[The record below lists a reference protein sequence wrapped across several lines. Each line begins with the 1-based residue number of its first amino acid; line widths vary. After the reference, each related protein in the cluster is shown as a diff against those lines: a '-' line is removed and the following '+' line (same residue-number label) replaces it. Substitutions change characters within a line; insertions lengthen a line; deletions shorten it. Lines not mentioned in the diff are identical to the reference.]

1 MALPDEQIIKNTEGG
16 IPDPTAKPFITYP
29 SKFSPAPLDI
39 GTSGADGGQ
48 SSILNTALFLTNPI
62 QKNSRLNSGSFVTY
76 NPNDIDLSGRYD
88 RWILGADNE
97 DLSGKLQSGWDQ
109 AANGLLKGLGIAGT
123 TFLQGTAG
131 LVYGLGAAVG
141 QGELNKF
148 YNNDF
153 SNFMAD
159 LNKSM
164 ETALPNYYTAVERNA
179 NWYSPDN
186 WFTANFFW
194 DKIIKNLGF
203 SVGALGSGAAVAG
216 ALSKVPTLFG
226 LSKAGMIGKVSA
238 ALEEGLAG
246 VPQIERAAKA
256 QSIIMENAKL
266 INTINKL
273 STVERGVVAG
283 LSAATEGGI
292 EALQGLNDYRDK
304 LIDQYRKTFGT
315 DPVGEDLNAINEK
328 AEDLGNARF
337 GLNMLL
343 LTGTNYIQIPRILG
357 GSYSAGRNNLVNA
370 VRNNFEKGMLESA
383 LPTKG
388 FPKLLYK
395 AKNVAGL
402 FISPTEGFEEGAQY
416 AIEKGVESY
425 YNKKDYSKDQSLNQ
439 FISSLSDA
447 AGEGIRSV
455 ADKEG
460 MESVLIGALSGGIQ
474 QAGFVGRYTTPE
486 GKTSFGFGKSGE
498 LAERG
503 WTGYG
508 GALAK
513 NTAELAKAAPFT
525 LKGDNWLKD
534 NIDATKRAV
543 VLQEEF
549 DKQVRQGDFLE
560 AKDNQFDY
568 QHNYLTPRIKY
579 GRFDLVMDDISF
591 YRSTGATQEGLDQL
605 KQKGIAS
612 ELDTIESFG
621 QRLNNF
627 KNHAT
632 LVKTLQET
640 YKLSYGSLV
649 DKTTNKPLYSDEAID
664 KMVYAAAK
672 IADYDRRIPEISAK
686 LVDAGINV
694 TEIVE
699 SVLTGKPEAKQL
711 IEDAFSK
718 IDKIETPGLAD
729 ELKVSLEDV
738 NELSLRRKQFL
749 SDYNDI
755 KANPLKYTTKT
766 ATPAD
771 PTVTGETITIK
782 TVDGE
787 KQVAV
792 GERYVGGSKEIQT
805 KEGVTINKFT
815 EFDVVGTNDKGDIVI
830 KTLDGKIHNVTPK
843 AFEEYGL
850 AKSSELGRTGRFYI
864 DNSDKIFNFRK
875 KGGKEIPGYVV
886 YDKKTKTLFF
896 ESIEKKPNGNPVSR
910 IPVKLEQFQ
919 VQEGYSRPQ
928 IWSNQRFSPETE
940 ALLQE
945 APTQEEKDAEANL
958 EQKLNSRRAIIKEI
972 HDDAK
977 ERIESID
984 KQITSKKEELAK
996 INEDLKELGEVKVA
1010 EAKTKREKALE
1021 AKYPELSRQ
1030 KIRFSKVFSKTS
1042 RALLKLA
1049 RLKETLQ
1056 DEIAQL
1062 EGEKDNL
1069 EANVT
1074 YFEDFLQNMRELPEN
1089 VFDLVQE
1096 LKDQVEGL
1104 KDLTKSTGK
1113 QIVQLNEMSDDI
1125 DETLRDLTKW
1135 LKDALQKFDSEY
1147 PADIRDR
1154 AQKIIESKTISFLE
1168 VSALKDAISDYALI
1182 QDLTK
1187 EISTNQGIL
1196 DEVTASLEKLTE
1208 KLDEVGKEQRAKEI
1222 ILKKFE
1228 DIVSREVKR
1237 IKEERAVS
1245 RDEAVI
1251 NQILGTM
1258 NQGVQNREYQRGY
1271 EPDSKMS
1278 AVAAATSTSAPS
1290 EKSFATTKED
1300 VAEHHARA
1308 NRFGARMPNLPNAGE
1323 IKGVIVTSATEGDI
1337 IPGLTNH
1344 LKQGKEEIKA
1354 ETTIA
1359 LVMAIPNKDGKG
1371 YTLIDENGVPIA
1383 ERAADESNEDY
1394 QNRIL
1399 NSAIYQTFPINIESR
1414 FRESVPQEVRMKLV
1428 NSYDEWRNEK
1438 LAETTLKNYD
1448 VRPSFGFT
1456 EKVQQPTK
1464 DGLGFETDYNARVAL
1479 QDSGLIT
1486 EDDLGSRQLVYV
1498 PTTEETIALGSTSFT
1513 NALGRT
1519 FLITKNGYVP
1529 LNNRQ
1534 HTAQEAETIHQ
1545 VMVRLAE
1552 IIAEENTK
1560 GKFVYDQSL
1569 EAQRLVNWLRSVT
1582 YWGTPKAAA
1591 GYNSVWFQKTDNG
1604 LKLFMSGKT
1613 NEKGENIP
1621 ICDFG
1626 AIALNENKGIITG
1639 ALQKMYLNTN
1649 AKATSADYYNERY
1662 EQITGVNEDGS
1673 VSFVM
1678 WPNYQTYLLSKKNAD
1693 GSARNGEEIPL
1704 TTNIRPLKNSEDVNK
1719 YGIYFTIDEK
1729 NIDKRFTDISPEG
1742 KTVTIQP
1749 EGKTAPKGKFVLDGK
1764 TENSAP
1770 IRSGE
1775 VELGNVRFTADESDL
1790 DGSVKILASTDE
1802 SLINAVGQKLRD
1814 AGEVDDPEVVFNTL
1828 AKVALKK
1835 IREDLAAVT
1844 EQQAP
1849 APTVTPTTVEEAP
1862 APTAPTAA
1870 PVSSVDV
1877 TQQKTLFRAFEKAF
1891 YEGNDKRYE
1900 NISDETLAKL
1910 SSATRQYLLNLY
1922 EALKP
1927 YNSTFQ
1933 RLGKILD
1940 TQTSKE
1946 LTTDDEKI
1954 KYVTSS
1960 YFGGLGRGSS
1970 EMGSSTNPKH
1980 KDLVMPVPSADVLGN
1995 INEVFGAKLTDA
2007 ELAALE
2013 GAKPAEEKPN
2023 VADPGPAPT
2032 TEPKNF
2038 KGRKRADDPRYRRA
2052 GSLAVERMTEAE
2064 LQEFK
2069 EWAAK
2074 NLPQIPYEVLEHMV
2088 NTHDNKKAW
2097 GVFEDG
2103 VAKFYKS
2110 AEKGTAYHELF
2121 EGVWKGL
2128 LSENMQQDLIDEFR
2142 ERKGSF
2148 IDRASGRRIDFN
2160 EATNEEAR
2168 EYIADE
2174 FAAFRAG
2181 KATARTLS
2189 QKLVDFFRSIINFFK
2204 SFVNK
2209 PTLKD
2214 ELFKAIEKG
2223 EFKQKAYKDTN
2234 PSQMA
2239 AYRRVTGLNEQQT
2252 NEFVQDMTARL
2263 FQYVFNT
2270 NTSLFSPARITAGEI
2285 FGNIKEQ
2292 FKNEGVFDYITDDT
2306 YNQLIDR
2313 TKEYLKYYRIEFD
2326 EDSRI
2331 GVNDEGA
2338 TNRNYAAE
2346 TFSVDFKK
2354 ASPYAVKLL
2363 IGTLIKTK
2371 TTNQE
2376 NSLSV
2381 TLPLYDEDASS
2392 TGGYTLVPFGKAFTT
2407 LMNTL
2412 SNTLDINQFVDKLYK
2427 LALQDGDYVRL
2438 FTRLGGDLST
2448 GKIDFQGYKEP
2459 HDWRLF
2465 INFYQVFTKQNPNA
2479 VAQFV
2484 DEEKVYLASAN
2495 QASTAKQFEKEWLNN
2510 MLLMADEPGTFIQLD
2525 RPTKTYKITNT
2536 DFKIGTPEEKIAFL
2550 NNIGI
2555 NFTMDAFNKL
2565 KGRNIEKFGEAV
2577 SGILTSLKKKPA
2589 LLSLRGK
2596 ALDISGNLT
2605 TIASLY
2611 TKATNPI
2618 QDSTFFNMEN
2628 KRQQSFTDSN
2638 TTSVLESIF
2647 NSVSTREEL
2656 FEKLPRLRD
2665 VFSTNSQVLKLGGLF
2680 FDEEGNRTS
2689 RDLKVG
2695 YAAGVKDIANNTG
2708 KSTASLPLGARFTLE
2723 INQNLD
2729 GNYYVLIPA
2738 DSSTEWMMQLGNV
2751 VSYADV
2757 ASNAATEQI
2766 NNIFRGY
2773 LKDEILLAA
2782 SDKNRAKLKN
2792 VAGRGKQLR
2801 FFNDILPDSFKEK
2814 ITSQLI
2820 DKNADDVAIDAFLAQ
2835 DANVE
2840 AFEKA
2845 IADLIKTSVSQ
2856 TKTRLIKSKELVVN
2870 KKGEYKYAKIDSD
2883 FVKDKGIN
2891 KNNITEDQLT
2901 SLLAFTN
2908 VNYMINN
2915 IELHKILLGDP
2926 YQFATKSGKL
2936 EETKRVK
2943 SYLSPRRITFNI
2955 PEFNNFLND
2964 YYNKAGDLQLTDDDY
2979 GYHEHKDFARTA
2991 TISELFV
2998 AGSAGSVF
3006 PAYLK
3011 TKEADAASWMKDT
3024 LYREVKLKNGQWS
3037 DEAEAWHQWQ
3047 MAFTRQNIPGY
3058 KYINEKLRKQDEALV
3073 KKPAPTHFIDVL
3085 KPIVTGSKFGRPYT
3099 DNVLDKFAQIP
3110 LYYSAVKGTSLEKLY
3125 IKMFNE
3131 GYDYVIMESGRK
3143 EGTEEAQPFY
3153 QPNGLFNDDAFNN
3166 MIDVPWSAYG
3176 LQVENSYDK
3185 DRGQTRG
3192 SQGVKISSMDLF
3204 ENGQPISEEAR
3215 KAMDRYNAVLNEM
3228 TENAYQEI
3236 LTRLAIKDLGTS
3248 FEVEDKSQ
3256 VAETLRQQMLKLQL
3270 SENAVDSISINPET
3284 GEFDIPFEASTNYTQ
3299 IKQILYAIV
3308 NKSIT
3313 SPKMSGMS
3321 AVQIPVT
3328 GWENAEEGR
3337 SLAIKRDG
3345 KYEKISR
3352 EAFEKLSNDD
3362 KKDVVLTDDTLK
3374 FYEDKEGKR
3383 YCEVMLPNWFK
3394 KKLGRDMTDEE
3405 FNKFA
3410 KTDEGREI
3418 LTGIGFRIPTQG
3430 LNSMDVFVVKGFLP
3444 SYMGK
3449 TVVVP
3454 SEITTKAGSDFDID
3468 KLNTYLKNVYVTGDG
3483 KVKLVPYFGLGEEAK
3498 KKMGKWLI
3506 ENDLTTILT
3515 DTDYAEYG
3523 DREDDYGAIADKLY
3537 KQSLENEYYSA
3548 LQELLTI
3555 PQNFKR
3561 LMTPN
3566 NSKPL
3571 EKIATKLDT
3580 LRGFNEGNVKNQLIN
3595 RVFLTGLRH
3604 SFVTAKAWVGI
3615 AATNITGHSLFQ
3627 KEKMY
3632 VIDPSM
3638 TMVLPHNKV
3647 DVDGASH
3654 ISLSGRLD
3662 QDGEFISDK
3671 LSMYANSFVDVANDP
3686 YIFKIIY
3693 SDRLVSTFLF
3703 LERAGVSME
3712 NVAMFMNQPIIR
3724 EYMNYLDSINASRSG
3739 IYKNNNIS
3747 YVKKMF
3753 PASVDLIKNV
3763 AININNFEGN
3773 ISTYASKGSLT
3784 EIENAEQQAILA
3796 EFLKYA
3802 KLSDALFNITQ
3813 ATNYDTSS
3821 FKNADDLH
3829 RKQLRTDIEEALS
3842 MISSPKKILDISFLR
3857 GIERALDRATDALG
3871 AILKFN
3877 QFEFRGVIEDAINVY
3892 AANQYLGAEKFTKI
3906 AEKLSA
3912 SFLDYIIQTKIANKL
3927 DVNELTASVES
3938 VANRIR
3944 KAKGQHPEVK
3954 MLQLF
3959 ITEAPDRP
3967 GAPKTI
3973 ALRSNPKE
3981 AFDENLHIGYMREM
3995 RDNPATADLYKD
4007 VVKVAI
4013 LQGTYQ
4019 SAVSIKNIVPLED
4032 YAKVVSPIISPL
4044 QVDEDIRN
4052 FARGRKFERSNW
4064 KDENIVPRVTPTI
4077 DDENENELGEDIYGN
4092 VINQYFYKNFSGIAS
4107 LGINEADRS
4116 ILLVSISSKGS
4127 NNDVLVIPG
4136 IFKMKDEMIDF
4147 MRGETITPGDIASRR
4162 AQGDRSM
4169 DLVHGYMKVRDAFGK
4184 PILNPDNKFVYK
4196 RINLLGDGQYLTEH
4210 YVDNRPSAVDN
4221 GTYKVEA
4228 EIPDYAIVEAMAE
4241 LQKTAAP
4248 RGFSAAKAP
4257 SAVQVKPAVV
4267 KEAISKED
4275 LKTFVQEFLF
4285 KDVSDSIPSIDYA
4298 TSIGLINDEESLRS
4312 VFQEFKNHYATILE
4326 AERALAEGDYKKA
4339 FDLSNKVPRPE
4350 TYDDEGNIIDE
4361 DANIES
4367 LLANVIFNNH
4377 ENLAARSPSQA
4388 LKAAIGDIINDL
4400 STAID
4405 QVEDYKKEQKIAPEG
4420 LPAIDNNNQNNCG

>member
-1 MALPDEQIIKNTEGG
+1 MPERDKIVNLGGTIKGFPELPDLGNITNNVPKEVSMDDLYLNGAKSIQSKG
-16 IPDPTAKPFITYP
+16 IADI
-29 SKFSPAPLDI
+29 PL
-39 GTSGADGGQ
+39 
-48 SSILNTALFLTNPI
+48 SSIYTGDRYPETRPGTDYEEMAAQQQSTWNKWGNALAKTA
-62 QKNSRLNSGSFVTY
+62 
-76 NPNDIDLSGRYD
+76 
-88 RWILGADNE
+88 
-97 DLSGKLQSGWDQ
+97 
-109 AANGLLKGLGIAGT
+109 GIAT
-123 TFLQGTAG
+123 TSFISGTAG
-131 LVYGLGAAVG
+131 L
-141 QGELNKF
+141 LNGIGSSIANWNFSKLF
-148 YNNDF
+148 DNDTTRLM
-153 SNFMAD
+153 NR
-159 LNKSM
+159 SM
-164 ETALPNYYTAVERNA
+164 EGMEDIFPNYYSKNEQDADWWT
-179 NWYSPDN
+179 SDN
-186 WFTANFFW
+186 LLTANFW
-194 DKIIKNLGF
+194 GDKVMKNIGY
-203 SVGALGSGAAVAG
+203 SLGSIAGGAVWSKAFKLIGATNTMVKAG
-216 ALSKVPTLFG
+216 AGMEAATAAEAAMTNVPKLQKF
-226 LSKAGMIGKVSA
+226 A
-238 ALEEGLAG
+238 ALESALNTVSQTYIKSPAAAILKDSDRILTSVMGTFGEASLESLQNANAFRKQAIEDYRNTYGVDPTGADLENINSYANRVGNYTWGL
-246 VPQIERAAKA
+246 
-256 QSIIMENAKL
+256 
-266 INTINKL
+266 NTL
-273 STVERGVVAG
+273 L
-283 LSAATEGGI
+283 LSA
-292 EALQGLNDYRDK
+292 
-304 LIDQYRKTFGT
+304 
-315 DPVGEDLNAINEK
+315 
-328 AEDLGNARF
+328 
-337 GLNMLL
+337 
-343 LTGTNYIQIPRILG
+343 TNYIQLPKILG
-357 GSYSAGRNNLVNA
+357 SSRRA
-370 VRNNFEKGMLESA
+370 EKALINEIEQKQLGGAWAQA
-383 LPTKG
+383 LPGTRLGKITDKISG
-388 FPKLLYK
+388 VGKY
-395 AKNVAGL
+395 L
-402 FISPTEGFEEGAQY
+402 FSPTEAFEEGAQF
-416 AIEKGVESY
+416 AIQVGANDFFDRAYKNKNELNSFLSAVSDVMGNVLGKGVDET
-425 YNKKDYSKDQSLNQ
+425 
-439 FISSLSDA
+439 LST
-447 AGEGIRSV
+447 
-455 ADKEG
+455 KEG
-460 MESVLIGALSGGIQ
+460 LENILIGGISGGIQ
-474 QAGFVGRYTTPE
+474 QIR
-486 GKTSFGFGKSGE
+486 GE
-498 LAERG
+498 IKDRR
-503 WTGYG
+503 
-508 GALAK
+508 LAK
-513 NTAELAKAAPFT
+513 NNTGIALGALNKT
-525 LKGDNWLKD
+525 
-534 NIDATKRAV
+534 NIDAQLKDQAKFLSIGIGSQKLRQQAIKNNDVLSEKDYEKDFVLSYVMPRAKYGKSESIF
-543 VLQEEF
+543 QELGYYKSQAMTEVGF
-549 DKQVRQGDFLE
+549 NELSTNGIAAPNETREQFIQRINNLE
-560 AKDNQFDY
+560 A
-568 QHNYLTPRIKY
+568 LTKTVDGFYDAINNKY
-579 GRFDLVMDDISF
+579 SG
-591 YRSTGATQEGLDQL
+591 
-605 KQKGIAS
+605 
-612 ELDTIESFG
+612 
-621 QRLNNF
+621 
-627 KNHAT
+627 
-632 LVKTLQET
+632 
-640 YKLSYGSLV
+640 LV
-649 DKTTNKPLYSDEAID
+649 DANGKRVYSSDVID

-672 IADYDRRIPEISAK
+672 INDYDLRIPTLTLSLANAGVNTAEI
-686 LVDAGINV
+686 
-694 TEIVE
+694 
-699 SVLTGKPEAKQL
+699 
-711 IEDAFSK
+711 
-718 IDKIETPGLAD
+718 LAD
-729 ELKVSLEDV
+729 ILETGTPNKQATLGTLESINKMDTTSDVKDDLKRDLSDV
-738 NELSLRRKQFL
+738 IELSLRRKQFIDEYDAIKKAPQLYELGMEFDFSREEEPIVVEQFGVPEGKKRKKVFEKEVEFGKEYSLKDPIRREENQIQL
-749 SDYNDI
+749 SPTLTVIGRNLGGEYEVRLPNGTETFLSPEQFRAYELADSPMESAKLQELMDKSIDTVLNKKKYADIAKPTENKLQYVNSLNNKGLMDDIEKEFKRRSEEFVKQQAKDREKRAKLSKYAEQIRKTQQAIMALSGDAPTGEDKKDRSSIWEDARKMFKRLFTSTTTGSREWSKQGLAAHIIRYNEFINNVKNFKNRDALKVILVTPKFAESLGLQGLAEMSFEAGGLNVKDI
-755 KANPLKYTTKT
+755 NDPLTGFVGAVFIEVDKNNKKYFVDKNGERIAEVGPN
-766 ATPAD
+766 ATPALNRIVFSTM
-771 PTVTGETITIK
+771 PSVNLYWSKGQPK
-782 TVDGE
+782 FRDGE
-787 KQVAV
+787 EKEATAQAAAWQKMREQLFTTAPTQIYDFGVSKGAPVMNKENPETNFV
-792 GERYVGGSKEIQT
+792 GEVIVPANKIATEQVVVVSTKGSIAHEDGNNYAFPVGRPVIKYGDVLTYLNNRTFT
-805 KEGVTINKFT
+805 KNEAQAIFQILKNLSDVANDEADQGATLT
-815 EFDVVGTNDKGDIVI
+815 FDPRKVAFIRDIMYWNDKGDPTNNKIY
-830 KTLDGKIHNVTPK
+830 LDPDTQ
-843 AFEEYGL
+843 
-850 AKSSELGRTGRFYI
+850 ELVLGM
-864 DNSDKIFNFRK
+864 DVE
-875 KGGKEIPGYVV
+875 GKEIRYPFANIGNFENQIVTQLQGMFNSV
-886 YDKKTKTLFF
+886 NNKTLNRGMGESFTEFF
-896 ESIEKKPNGNPVSR
+896 LDKEGKLAERTWKNYQDYLLSSKLPDGSPRSIKDVPLFTNISKPTNEVPYAFDRKYAYLKMELDAPAQPIVKEQVEGEGVKIGNYELNNGKVNDYNVPNMGA
-910 IPVKLEQFQ
+910 IQFTATIDDKGEIS
-919 VQEGYSRPQ
+919 VTTV
-928 IWSNQRFSPETE
+928 ISPTTE
-940 ALLQE
+940 ATYQ
-945 APTQEEKDAEANL
+945 AISQNKDLMAAVKKNL
-958 EQKLNSRRAIIKEI
+958 VDIGAFVEGK
-972 HDDAK
+972 DDL
-977 ERIESID
+977 D
-984 KQITSKKEELAK
+984 Y
-996 INEDLKELGEVKVA
+996 VA
-1010 EAKTKREKALE
+1010 EAA
-1021 AKYPELSRQ
+1021 
-1030 KIRFSKVFSKTS
+1030 
-1042 RALLKLA
+1042 
-1049 RLKETLQ
+1049 
-1056 DEIAQL
+1056 
-1062 EGEKDNL
+1062 
-1069 EANVT
+1069 
-1074 YFEDFLQNMRELPEN
+1074 
-1089 VFDLVQE
+1089 
-1096 LKDQVEGL
+1096 
-1104 KDLTKSTGK
+1104 
-1113 QIVQLNEMSDDI
+1113 
-1125 DETLRDLTKW
+1125 
-1135 LKDALQKFDSEY
+1135 
-1147 PADIRDR
+1147 
-1154 AQKIIESKTISFLE
+1154 
-1168 VSALKDAISDYALI
+1168 
-1182 QDLTK
+1182 
-1187 EISTNQGIL
+1187 
-1196 DEVTASLEKLTE
+1196 
-1208 KLDEVGKEQRAKEI
+1208 
-1222 ILKKFE
+1222 
-1228 DIVSREVKR
+1228 
-1237 IKEERAVS
+1237 
-1245 RDEAVI
+1245 
-1251 NQILGTM
+1251 
-1258 NQGVQNREYQRGY
+1258 
-1271 EPDSKMS
+1271 
-1278 AVAAATSTSAPS
+1278 
-1290 EKSFATTKED
+1290 
-1300 VAEHHARA
+1300 
-1308 NRFGARMPNLPNAGE
+1308 PNL
-1323 IKGVIVTSATEGDI
+1323 IK
-1337 IPGLTNH
+1337 
-1344 LKQGKEEIKA
+1344 
-1354 ETTIA
+1354 IA
-1359 LVMAIPNKDGKG
+1359 LVK
-1371 YTLIDENGVPIA
+1371 
-1383 ERAADESNEDY
+1383 
-1394 QNRIL
+1394 
-1399 NSAIYQTFPINIESR
+1399 
-1414 FRESVPQEVRMKLV
+1414 
-1428 NSYDEWRNEK
+1428 
-1438 LAETTLKNYD
+1438 
-1448 VRPSFGFT
+1448 
-1456 EKVQQPTK
+1456 
-1464 DGLGFETDYNARVAL
+1464 AR
-1479 QDSGLIT
+1479 Q
-1486 EDDLGSRQLVYV
+1486 
-1498 PTTEETIALGSTSFT
+1498 
-1513 NALGRT
+1513 
-1519 FLITKNGYVP
+1519 
-1529 LNNRQ
+1529 
-1534 HTAQEAETIHQ
+1534 
-1545 VMVRLAE
+1545 
-1552 IIAEENTK
+1552 
-1560 GKFVYDQSL
+1560 
-1569 EAQRLVNWLRSVT
+1569 
-1582 YWGTPKAAA
+1582 AAA
-1591 GYNSVWFQKTDNG
+1591 
-1604 LKLFMSGKT
+1604 
-1613 NEKGENIP
+1613 P
-1621 ICDFG
+1621 
-1626 AIALNENKGIITG
+1626 A
-1639 ALQKMYLNTN
+1639 
-1649 AKATSADYYNERY
+1649 
-1662 EQITGVNEDGS
+1662 
-1673 VSFVM
+1673 
-1678 WPNYQTYLLSKKNAD
+1678 
-1693 GSARNGEEIPL
+1693 
-1704 TTNIRPLKNSEDVNK
+1704 
-1719 YGIYFTIDEK
+1719 
-1729 NIDKRFTDISPEG
+1729 
-1742 KTVTIQP
+1742 
-1749 EGKTAPKGKFVLDGK
+1749 AP
-1764 TENSAP
+1764 
-1770 IRSGE
+1770 
-1775 VELGNVRFTADESDL
+1775 
-1790 DGSVKILASTDE
+1790 
-1802 SLINAVGQKLRD
+1802 
-1814 AGEVDDPEVVFNTL
+1814 
-1828 AKVALKK
+1828 
-1835 IREDLAAVT
+1835 
-1844 EQQAP
+1844 
-1849 APTVTPTTVEEAP
+1849 
-1862 APTAPTAA
+1862 AA
-1870 PVSSVDV
+1870 PVSNVETLSNRKLTSPQGEINTGQLEEAKLTNIDKVVARDDNGDV
-1877 TQQKTLFRAFEKAF
+1877 KLFVNADKLNEVLLARNGKMLFRAMQGRLFVIAKVGQF
-1891 YEGNDKRYE
+1891 YIPFYKSSAGTSGKVQGAWYPFFGYNNWLVKGYVGKEGEMEYSKQID
-1900 NISDETLAKL
+1900 DVAKL
-1910 SSATRQYLLNLY
+1910 LN
-1922 EALKP
+1922 ENLKLP
-1927 YNSTFQ
+1927 Q
-1933 RLGKILD
+1933 D
-1940 TQTSKE
+1940 KE
-1946 LTTDDEKI
+1946 G
-1954 KYVTSS
+1954 SS
-1960 YFGGLGRGSS
+1960 YLTQFGQIISGGTPANPTKVLYDINSDLGYESWFVEFDRKKGNKYTEEQFVADRTGL
-1970 EMGSSTNPKH
+1970 NPKNVVNDG
-1980 KDLVMPVPSADVLGN
+1980 KGSADAW
-1995 INEVFGAKLTDA
+1995 IRDIIALTEDVSKA
-2007 ELAALE
+2007 SKGTISTPSVEA
-2013 GAKPAEEKPN
+2013 KPN

-2052 GSLAVERMTEAE
+2052 GSLAVERMTESE

-2074 NLPQIPYEVLEHMV
+2074 KLPQIPYEVLEHMV

-2103 VAKFYKS
+2103 VAKFYRS

-2128 LSENMQQDLIDEFR
+2128 LSENMQQALIDEFR

-2181 KATARTLS
+2181 KATARTLG

-2214 ELFKAIEKG
+2214 ELFKSIEKG

-2270 NTSLFSPARITAGEI
+2270 NTSLFSPAKITAGEI

-2306 YNQLIDR
+2306 YNQLVNR
-2313 TKEYLKYYRIEFD
+2313 TKEHLKYYRIEFD

-2338 TNRNYAAE
+2338 SNRNYAAE

-2363 IGTLIKTK
+2363 VGTLIQTE

-2376 NSLSV
+2376 NALSIK
-2381 TLPLYDEDASS
+2381 LPPYKESS
-2392 TGGYTLVPFGKAFTT
+2392 TGGMMLVPFGKAFTT

-2427 LALQDGDYVRL
+2427 LALQDGDYIRL
-2438 FTRLGGDLST
+2438 FTRLGGDLAT

-2525 RPTKTYKITNT
+2525 RPTKTYKITKT
-2536 DFKIGTPEEKIAFL
+2536 DFEIGTPEQKIAFL

-2565 KGRNIEKFGEAV
+2565 RTKDIEKFGEAV

-2596 ALDISGNLT
+2596 ALDIAGNLT

-2647 NSVSTREEL
+2647 NSVSTRDEL

-2782 SDKNRAKLKN
+2782 SNKNRAKLKN
-2792 VAGRGKQLR
+2792 IAGRGKQLR
-2801 FFNDILPDSFKEK
+2801 FFNDILPDSFKEE

-2820 DKNADDVAIDAFLAQ
+2820 DKEADEVAINAFLAEQ
-2835 DANVE
+2835 ANVE

-2845 IADLIKTSVSQ
+2845 IADLIKTSVNQ

-2901 SLLAFTN
+2901 SLLTFTN

-2926 YQFATKSGKL
+2926 YQFATKNGKL

-2991 TISELFV
+2991 TIGELFV
-2998 AGSAGSVF
+2998 AGSAGSMF

-3058 KYINEKLRKQDEALV
+3058 KYKNEKLRKQDEALV

-3099 DNVLDKFAQIP
+3099 DNVLDKFAQVP

-3143 EGTEEAQPFY
+3143 EGTEEVQPFY
-3153 QPNGLFNDDAFNN
+3153 QPNGLFNDNAFNN

-3185 DRGQTRG
+3185 DKGQTRG

-3204 ENGQPISEEAR
+3204 ENGEPISEEAR

-3248 FEVEDKSQ
+3248 FEVVDKGQ
-3256 VAETLRQQMLKLQL
+3256 VAETIRQQMLKLQL

-3313 SPKMSGMS
+3313 SPKMNGMS

-3328 GWENAEEGR
+3328 GWENAEQGR

-3352 EAFEKLSNDD
+3352 EAFEKLSDED

-3374 FYEDKEGKR
+3374 FYEDKEGRR
-3383 YCEVMLPNWFK
+3383 YCEVMIPNWFR

-3410 KTDEGREI
+3410 NTDEGRKI

-3483 KVKLVPYFGLGEEAK
+3483 KVKLVPYFGLGKEAK
-3498 KKMGKWLI
+3498 EKMGKWLI
-3506 ENDLTTILT
+3506 ENDLTTLLT

-3537 KQSLENEYYSA
+3537 KQSLENEYYFA
-3548 LQELLTI
+3548 MEELLTI
-3555 PQNFKR
+3555 PENFKR

-3566 NSKPL
+3566 SSKPL
-3571 EKIATKLDT
+3571 EDIATKLDK

-3632 VIDPSM
+3632 VIDPNM
-3638 TMVLPHNKV
+3638 TMVLPHNTV
-3647 DVDGASH
+3647 DVDGKSH

-3739 IYKNNNIS
+3739 LYKKNNIS

-3753 PASVDLIKNV
+3753 PASTDLIKNV

-3784 EIENAEQQAILA
+3784 EIENAEQQVILA

-3802 KLSDALFNITQ
+3802 KLSDAVFNITQ

-3877 QFEFRGVIEDAINVY
+3877 QFEFRGVIEDAIRTY
-3892 AANQYLGAEKFTKI
+3892 AANQYLGADKFTKI

-3973 ALRSNPKE
+3973 ALRSNSKE

-4007 VVKVAI
+4007 VVKIAI

-4032 YAKVVSPIISPL
+4032 YAKVVSPIINPL

-4064 KDENIVPRVTPTI
+4064 KDENVVPRVTPTI
-4077 DDENENELGEDIYGN
+4077 DDENQNELGEDIYGN
-4092 VINQYFYKNFSGIAS
+4092 VINQYLYKNFGGIAS
-4107 LGINEADRS
+4107 LGISEVDKS
-4116 ILLVSISSKGS
+4116 ILLVSPYSKGS
-4127 NNDVLVIPG
+4127 NNDVLIIPG
-4136 IFKMKDEMIDF
+4136 IFKVGDEMIDF

-4162 AQGDRSM
+4162 AKGDRSM
-4169 DLVHGYMKVRDAFGK
+4169 DLVHGYMKVRDAFGE
-4184 PILNPDNKFVYK
+4184 PILNPDDKFVYK

-4241 LQKTAAP
+4241 LQKTASP
-4248 RGFSAAKAP
+4248 RGFVPPSSFISTEPAP
-4257 SAVQVKPAVV
+4257 V
-4267 KEAISKED
+4267 SKTKITTPSGK
-4275 LKTFVQEFLF
+4275 LKL
-4285 KDVSDSIPSIDYA
+4285 KDGMEYSIDEINA
-4298 TSIGLINDEESLRS
+4298 TLLEKIGYKPKEIGKLLKSI
-4312 VFQEFKNHYATILE
+4312 
-4326 AERALAEGDYKKA
+4326 
-4339 FDLSNKVPRPE
+4339 
-4350 TYDDEGNIIDE
+4350 
-4361 DANIES
+4361 
-4367 LLANVIFNNH
+4367 
-4377 ENLAARSPSQA
+4377 
-4388 LKAAIGDIINDL
+4388 
-4400 STAID
+4400 
-4405 QVEDYKKEQKIAPEG
+4405 
-4420 LPAIDNNNQNNCG
+4420 C

>member
-1 MALPDEQIIKNTEGG
+1 MPERDKIVNLGGTIKGFPELPDLGNITNNVPKEISMDELYMKGARSIQSKG
-16 IPDPTAKPFITYP
+16 IADI
-29 SKFSPAPLDI
+29 PL
-39 GTSGADGGQ
+39 
-48 SSILNTALFLTNPI
+48 SSIYTGDRYPETRPGTDYEEMAAQQQSTWNKWGNAIAKTVGITAT
-62 QKNSRLNSGSFVTY
+62 SFV
-76 NPNDIDLSGRYD
+76 S
-88 RWILGADNE
+88 
-97 DLSGKLQSGWDQ
+97 
-109 AANGLLKGLGIAGT
+109 
-123 TFLQGTAG
+123 GTAG
-131 LVYGLGAAVG
+131 L
-141 QGELNKF
+141 LNGIGSSIANWNFSKLF
-148 YNNDF
+148 DNDTTRLM
-153 SNFMAD
+153 NR
-159 LNKSM
+159 SM
-164 ETALPNYYTAVERNA
+164 EGMEDIFPNYYTKNEQDAD
-179 NWYSPDN
+179 WWTPDN
-186 WFTANFFW
+186 LLTANFW
-194 DKIIKNLGF
+194 GDKVMKNIGY
-203 SVGALGSGAAVAG
+203 SLGSIAGGAIW
-216 ALSKVPTLFG
+216 SKVFKLIGATNTMV
-226 LSKAGMIGKVSA
+226 KAGVGLEAATTAEAAMTNVPKLQKFASLESALNSVSQTYLKSPAAAILKDSDRILTSVMGTFGEASLESLQNANAFRKQAIEDYRNTYGVDPTGADLENINAYANKV
-238 ALEEGLAG
+238 GNYTWG
-246 VPQIERAAKA
+246 
-256 QSIIMENAKL
+256 M
-266 INTINKL
+266 NTL
-273 STVERGVVAG
+273 L
-283 LSAATEGGI
+283 LSA
-292 EALQGLNDYRDK
+292 
-304 LIDQYRKTFGT
+304 
-315 DPVGEDLNAINEK
+315 
-328 AEDLGNARF
+328 
-337 GLNMLL
+337 
-343 LTGTNYIQIPRILG
+343 TNYIQLPKILG
-357 GSYSAGRNNLVNA
+357 SSRRA
-370 VRNNFEKGMLESA
+370 EKALINEIEQKQLGGAWSQA
-383 LPTKG
+383 LPGTRLG
-388 FPKLLYK
+388 KLTDKITGVGKY
-395 AKNVAGL
+395 L
-402 FISPTEGFEEGAQY
+402 FSPTEAFEEGAQF
-416 AIEKGVESY
+416 AIQVGTNDFFDRAYKNKNELNSFLSAMSGAMGNVLDKGVDET
-425 YNKKDYSKDQSLNQ
+425 LNT
-439 FISSLSDA
+439 
-447 AGEGIRSV
+447 
-455 ADKEG
+455 KEG
-460 MESVLIGALSGGIQ
+460 LENILIGGISGGIQ
-474 QAGFVGRYTTPE
+474 QI
-486 GKTSFGFGKSGE
+486 
-498 LAERG
+498 RG
-503 WTGYG
+503 TIRDRR
-508 GALAK
+508 LAK
-513 NTAELAKAAPFT
+513 NNTGIALGALNKSNVEAQLKDQAKFLSIGIGSQKLRQQAIKNNDVLSEKDYEKDFVLSYVMPRAKYGKTESIFQELGYYKSQAMNEVGFNELSTNGIAAPNETREQFIQRI
-525 LKGDNWLKD
+525 N
-534 NIDATKRAV
+534 N
-543 VLQEEF
+543 
-549 DKQVRQGDFLE
+549 LE
-560 AKDNQFDY
+560 A
-568 QHNYLTPRIKY
+568 LTKTVDGFYDAINNKY
-579 GRFDLVMDDISF
+579 SG
-591 YRSTGATQEGLDQL
+591 
-605 KQKGIAS
+605 
-612 ELDTIESFG
+612 
-621 QRLNNF
+621 
-627 KNHAT
+627 
-632 LVKTLQET
+632 
-640 YKLSYGSLV
+640 LV
-649 DKTTNKPLYSDEAID
+649 DANGKRVYSSDVID
-664 KMVYAAAK
+664 KMVYATAK
-672 IADYDRRIPEISAK
+672 INDYDVRIPALTLS
-686 LVDAGINV
+686 LTNAGIN
-694 TEIVE
+694 TAEILTDILE
-699 SVLTGKPEAKQL
+699 TGTPNKQATLGALDSINKMDVLSDVK
-711 IEDAFSK
+711 D
-718 IDKIETPGLAD
+718 D
-729 ELKVSLEDV
+729 LKRDLSDII
-738 NELSLRRKQFL
+738 ELSLRRKQFIDEYDAIKKAPQLYELGMEFDFSREEEPIVVEQFGVPEGKKRKKVFEKEVEFGKEYSLKDPIRREENQIQL
-749 SDYNDI
+749 SPTLTVIGRNLGGEYEVRLPNGTETFLTPEQFRAYELADSPMESAKLQELMDKSIDTVLNKKKYADISKPTENKLQYVNSLNNKGLMDDIEKEFKKRSEEFVKQQTKDREKRAKLSKYAEQIRKTQQAIMALSGDVPTGDDQRDRSSIWEDARKMFKRLFTSTTTASREWSKQGLASHIIRYNEFINNVKNFKNRDALKVILVTPKFAESLGLQGLAEMSFEAGGLNVKDI
-755 KANPLKYTTKT
+755 NDPLTGFVGAVFIEVDKNNKKYFVDKNGERIAEVGPN
-766 ATPAD
+766 ATPALNRIVFSTM
-771 PTVTGETITIK
+771 PSVNLYWSKGQPKFREGE
-782 TVDGE
+782 E
-787 KQVAV
+787 KQATAQAAAWQKMREQLFTTAPTQLYDFGVSKGIPVMNKENPETNFV
-792 GERYVGGSKEIQT
+792 GDVI
-805 KEGVTINKFT
+805 VPANK
-815 EFDVVGTNDKGDIVI
+815 VGTEQVVMVSTKGTIAHEDGNNYTFPVGRPVIKYGDVLTYLNNRTFTKNEAQAIFQILKNLSDVANDEVEQGATLTFDPRKVAFLRDIMYWNDKGDP
-830 KTLDGKIHNVTPK
+830 TNNKI
-843 AFEEYGL
+843 
-850 AKSSELGRTGRFYI
+850 YI
-864 DNSDKIFNFRK
+864 DPDTQELVL
-875 KGGKEIPGYVV
+875 GMDAEGKEIRYPFANIGNFENQIVTQLQGMFNSV
-886 YDKKTKTLFF
+886 NNKTLNRGMGQSFTEFF
-896 ESIEKKPNGNPVSR
+896 LDK
-910 IPVKLEQFQ
+910 
-919 VQEGYSRPQ
+919 EG
-928 IWSNQRFSPETE
+928 
-940 ALLQE
+940 
-945 APTQEEKDAEANL
+945 
-958 EQKLNSRRAIIKEI
+958 
-972 HDDAK
+972 
-977 ERIESID
+977 
-984 KQITSKKEELAK
+984 
-996 INEDLKELGEVKVA
+996 
-1010 EAKTKREKALE
+1010 
-1021 AKYPELSRQ
+1021 
-1030 KIRFSKVFSKTS
+1030 
-1042 RALLKLA
+1042 
-1049 RLKETLQ
+1049 
-1056 DEIAQL
+1056 
-1062 EGEKDNL
+1062 
-1069 EANVT
+1069 
-1074 YFEDFLQNMRELPEN
+1074 
-1089 VFDLVQE
+1089 
-1096 LKDQVEGL
+1096 
-1104 KDLTKSTGK
+1104 
-1113 QIVQLNEMSDDI
+1113 
-1125 DETLRDLTKW
+1125 
-1135 LKDALQKFDSEY
+1135 
-1147 PADIRDR
+1147 
-1154 AQKIIESKTISFLE
+1154 
-1168 VSALKDAISDYALI
+1168 
-1182 QDLTK
+1182 
-1187 EISTNQGIL
+1187 
-1196 DEVTASLEKLTE
+1196 
-1208 KLDEVGKEQRAKEI
+1208 
-1222 ILKKFE
+1222 
-1228 DIVSREVKR
+1228 
-1237 IKEERAVS
+1237 
-1245 RDEAVI
+1245 
-1251 NQILGTM
+1251 
-1258 NQGVQNREYQRGY
+1258 
-1271 EPDSKMS
+1271 
-1278 AVAAATSTSAPS
+1278 
-1290 EKSFATTKED
+1290 
-1300 VAEHHARA
+1300 
-1308 NRFGARMPNLPNAGE
+1308 
-1323 IKGVIVTSATEGDI
+1323 
-1337 IPGLTNH
+1337 
-1344 LKQGKEEIKA
+1344 
-1354 ETTIA
+1354 
-1359 LVMAIPNKDGKG
+1359 
-1371 YTLIDENGVPIA
+1371 
-1383 ERAADESNEDY
+1383 
-1394 QNRIL
+1394 
-1399 NSAIYQTFPINIESR
+1399 
-1414 FRESVPQEVRMKLV
+1414 
-1428 NSYDEWRNEK
+1428 K
-1438 LAETTLKNYD
+1438 LAERTWKNY
-1448 VRPSFGFT
+1448 
-1456 EKVQQPTK
+1456 
-1464 DGLGFETDYNARVAL
+1464 
-1479 QDSGLIT
+1479 QD
-1486 EDDLGSRQLVYV
+1486 
-1498 PTTEETIALGSTSFT
+1498 
-1513 NALGRT
+1513 
-1519 FLITKNGYVP
+1519 
-1529 LNNRQ
+1529 
-1534 HTAQEAETIHQ
+1534 
-1545 VMVRLAE
+1545 
-1552 IIAEENTK
+1552 
-1560 GKFVYDQSL
+1560 
-1569 EAQRLVNWLRSVT
+1569 
-1582 YWGTPKAAA
+1582 
-1591 GYNSVWFQKTDNG
+1591 
-1604 LKLFMSGKT
+1604 
-1613 NEKGENIP
+1613 
-1621 ICDFG
+1621 
-1626 AIALNENKGIITG
+1626 
-1639 ALQKMYLNTN
+1639 
-1649 AKATSADYYNERY
+1649 
-1662 EQITGVNEDGS
+1662 
-1673 VSFVM
+1673 
-1678 WPNYQTYLLSKKNAD
+1678 YLLSSKLPD
-1693 GSARNGEEIPL
+1693 GSARSIKDAPL
-1704 TTNIRPLKNSEDVNK
+1704 FTNISKPTNEVPYAFDQKYAYLKMELDAPAQPIVKEEVKGEGVKVGNYELNNGKVND
-1719 YGIYFTIDEK
+1719 YNVPNMGAIQFTATID
-1729 NIDKRFTDISPEG
+1729 DKGEINVTTVISPTTEATYQAISQNKDLIAAVKKNLVDIGAFVEG
-1742 KTVTIQP
+1742 KDDIDYVA
-1749 EGKTAPKGKFVLDGK
+1749 EAAPNLIKIAL
-1764 TENSAP
+1764 
-1770 IRSGE
+1770 
-1775 VELGNVRFTADESDL
+1775 
-1790 DGSVKILASTDE
+1790 VKAR
-1802 SLINAVGQKLRD
+1802 Q
-1814 AGEVDDPEVVFNTL
+1814 
-1828 AKVALKK
+1828 
-1835 IREDLAAVT
+1835 AA
-1844 EQQAP
+1844 AP
-1849 APTVTPTTVEEAP
+1849 AAP
-1862 APTAPTAA
+1862 AA
-1870 PVSSVDV
+1870 PVSEIE
-1877 TQQKTLFRAFEKAF
+1877 QA
-1891 YEGNDKRYE
+1891 
-1900 NISDETLAKL
+1900 
-1910 SSATRQYLLNLY
+1910 
-1922 EALKP
+1922 
-1927 YNSTFQ
+1927 
-1933 RLGKILD
+1933 
-1940 TQTSKE
+1940 KE
-1946 LTTDDEKI
+1946 LYKQMKAGKSVTDMTPAEQLIAD
-1954 KYVTSS
+1954 KYITEELRKSV
-1960 YFGGLGRGSS
+1960 
-1970 EMGSSTNPKH
+1970 
-1980 KDLVMPVPSADVLGN
+1980 
-1995 INEVFGAKLTDA
+1995 DA
-2007 ELAALE
+2007 ELAALEGGKKGFQGYKGGFENTGKGTPQGDGKDKAMRQVADSAIVELASNKDSSSKTSLGEVGLPKEGDKVIMLARNGSLSGKALRPETKEQIRQANLDGAEFVVGDMPGVDSQFIDYLQEIGAKFTVYHTGDKSRITIAALE

-2103 VAKFYKS
+2103 VAKFYRS

-2128 LSENMQQDLIDEFR
+2128 LSENMQQALIDEFR

-2160 EATNEEAR
+2160 EATDEEAR

-2181 KATARTLS
+2181 KATARTLG

-2214 ELFKAIEKG
+2214 ELFKAIERG

-2285 FGNIKEQ
+2285 FNNIKEQ
-2292 FKNEGVFDYITDDT
+2292 FKNEDVFDYITDDT

-2331 GVNDEGA
+2331 AINDEGA

-2381 TLPLYDEDASS
+2381 TLPPYDEDASS

-2412 SNTLDINQFVDKLYK
+2412 SNTLDVNQFVDKLYK
-2427 LALQDGDYVRL
+2427 LALQDGDYIRL

-2465 INFYQVFTKQNPNA
+2465 INFYQVFTKQNPDA
-2479 VAQFV
+2479 VAQFM
-2484 DEEKVYLASAN
+2484 DDEKVYLGSAN

-2596 ALDISGNLT
+2596 ALDIAGNLIT
-2605 TIASLY
+2605 LTNLY

-2647 NSVSTREEL
+2647 NSVSTKKEL
-2656 FEKLPRLRD
+2656 LEKLPRLAD
-2665 VFSTNSQVLKLGGLF
+2665 VFSTNSQVLKEGGLF

-2689 RDLKVG
+2689 RELKVG
-2695 YAAGVKDIANNTG
+2695 YSAGIKDIANNTG
-2708 KSTASLPLGARFTLE
+2708 TASASLPLGSRFTLE

-2738 DSSTEWMMQLGNV
+2738 DSSTEWMMKLGNV
-2751 VSYADV
+2751 VSYADI
-2757 ASNAATEQI
+2757 ASNTANDQI
-2766 NNIFRGY
+2766 NGIFSGY

-2801 FFNDILPDSFKEK
+2801 FFNDILPDAFKQK
-2814 ITSQLI
+2814 IATELI
-2820 DKNADDVAIDAFLAQ
+2820 DKEADSTAVDAFM
-2835 DANVE
+2835 ANE
-2840 AFEKA
+2840 ENATTFNKA
-2845 IADLIKTSVSQ
+2845 IASLIERSVNQ
-2856 TKTRLIKSKELVVN
+2856 NKAALKNRKELVAN
-2870 KKGEYKYAKIDSD
+2870 KKEGYKYAKIDSD

-2891 KNNITEDQLT
+2891 KNNITEGQLT
-2901 SLLAFTN
+2901 SLLTFTN

-2926 YQFATKSGKL
+2926 YQFATKNGKL

-2943 SYLSPRRITFNI
+2943 SYLSPRRVTFNI

-3006 PAYLK
+3006 PAYLR

-3058 KYINEKLRKQDEALV
+3058 KYTSEKLRKQDEALV

-3110 LYYSAVKGTSLEKLY
+3110 LYYSAVKDTSLEKLY

-3143 EGTEEAQPFY
+3143 EGTEKTQLFY
-3153 QPNGLFNDDAFNN
+3153 QPNGKFNNDAFNN

-3185 DRGQTRG
+3185 DKGQTRG

-3204 ENGQPISEEAR
+3204 ENGQPISEDAR

-3228 TENAYQEI
+3228 TENAYREI

-3248 FEVEDKSQ
+3248 FEVEDKGQ

-3313 SPKMSGMS
+3313 SPKMNGLS

-3328 GWENAEEGR
+3328 GWENAEKGR

-3345 KYEKISR
+3345 KYEKISSKD
-3352 EAFEKLSNDD
+3352 FEDLSDDD

-3405 FNKFA
+3405 FTKFA
-3410 KTDEGREI
+3410 NTEEGRKI

-3506 ENDLTTILT
+3506 ENELTTLLT
-3515 DTDYAEYG
+3515 DTDFAEYG
-3523 DREDDYGAIADKLY
+3523 DREDDYGTIADKLY
-3537 KQSLENEYYSA
+3537 KQSLENEYYFA
-3548 LQELLTI
+3548 MEDLLTI
-3555 PQNFKR
+3555 PENFKR

-3566 NSKPL
+3566 SSKPL
-3571 EKIATKLDT
+3571 EDIAAKLDK
-3580 LRGFNEGNVKNQLIN
+3580 LRNFDEKNVKNPLIN

-3627 KEKMY
+3627 KEKIY
-3632 VIDPSM
+3632 VLDGTM
-3638 TMVLPHNKV
+3638 KMVLPHNRV
-3647 DVDGASH
+3647 DVDGKSY

-3662 QDGEFISDK
+3662 QDGKFISDK
-3671 LSMYANSFVDVANDP
+3671 LSMYANAFVDVANDP

-3693 SDRLVSTFLF
+3693 SERLVSTFLF
-3703 LERAGVSME
+3703 LERAGVPME
-3712 NVAMFMNQPIIR
+3712 TVAMFMNQPIIR

-3739 IYKNNNIS
+3739 IYNSRNIGN
-3747 YVKKMF
+3747 VKKLF

-3763 AININNFEGN
+3763 NINLDNLDGN
-3773 ISTYASKGSLT
+3773 ISTYASKGSLS

-3796 EFLKYA
+3796 EFLKYS
-3802 KLSDALFNITQ
+3802 KLSDALFSITQ

-3829 RKQLRTDIEEALS
+3829 RKQVRTALTEAVS
-3842 MISSPKKILDISFLR
+3842 IISSPEKILNVSFLR

-3912 SFLDYIIQTKIANKL
+3912 SFLDYIVQTKIANKL

-4044 QVDEDIRN
+4044 QVDEDVRN
-4052 FARGRKFERSNW
+4052 FAKGRKFERSNW
-4064 KDENIVPRVTPTI
+4064 KDETIVPRIKPTI
-4077 DDENENELGEDIYGN
+4077 DDENQNELGEDIYGN
-4092 VINQYFYKNFSGIAS
+4092 IINQYFYKNFVGVGS
-4107 LGINEADRS
+4107 LSIKESDKS
-4116 ILLVSISSKGS
+4116 ILLISPSSKGS

-4136 IFKMKDEMIDF
+4136 IFKVEDEMIDF
-4147 MRGETITPGDIASRR
+4147 MRGETITPADVATRR

-4169 DLVHGYMKVRDAFGK
+4169 DLVHGYMKVRDAAGI
-4184 PILNPDNKFVYK
+4184 PILNPDGKFVYK

-4228 EIPDYAIVEAMAE
+4228 EIPDYMIIEAMAE
-4241 LQKTAAP
+4241 LQNTAVP
-4248 RGFSAAKAP
+4248 RGFTPTPAKSVAPTAAVTP
-4257 SAVQVKPAVV
+4257 TPAVSQTEPV
-4267 KEAISKED
+4267 YQITKPTRSFKKESYTINIDGIEFEKTGYRMYIPGYPNAKLFITKDMVTGDDEVVTSKQWTVDEA
-4275 LKTFVQEFLF
+4275 TTGRRF
-4285 KDVSDSIPSIDYA
+4285 PTTATTID
-4298 TSIGLINDEESLRS
+4298 G
-4312 VFQEFKNHYATILE
+4312 ILE
-4326 AERALAEGDYKKA
+4326 EIRD
-4339 FDLSNKVPRPE
+4339 KVNEFSKNP
-4350 TYDDEGNIIDE
+4350 
-4361 DANIES
+4361 
-4367 LLANVIFNNH
+4367 
-4377 ENLAARSPSQA
+4377 ENLKI
-4388 LKAAIGDIINDL
+4388 LKGIGIFQI
-4400 STAID
+4400 
-4405 QVEDYKKEQKIAPEG
+4405 QPEG

>member
-1 MALPDEQIIKNTEGG
+1 MTAVKKN
-16 IPDPTAKPFITYP
+16 
-29 SKFSPAPLDI
+29 LVDI
-39 GTSGADGGQ
+39 GA
-48 SSILNTALFLTNPI
+48 
-62 QKNSRLNSGSFVTY
+62 FVEGKD
-76 NPNDIDLSGRYD
+76 DIDY
-88 RWILGADNE
+88 
-97 DLSGKLQSGWDQ
+97 
-109 AANGLLKGLGIAGT
+109 
-123 TFLQGTAG
+123 
-131 LVYGLGAAVG
+131 
-141 QGELNKF
+141 
-148 YNNDF
+148 
-153 SNFMAD
+153 
-159 LNKSM
+159 
-164 ETALPNYYTAVERNA
+164 
-179 NWYSPDN
+179 
-186 WFTANFFW
+186 
-194 DKIIKNLGF
+194 
-203 SVGALGSGAAVAG
+203 
-216 ALSKVPTLFG
+216 
-226 LSKAGMIGKVSA
+226 
-238 ALEEGLAG
+238 
-246 VPQIERAAKA
+246 
-256 QSIIMENAKL
+256 
-266 INTINKL
+266 
-273 STVERGVVAG
+273 
-283 LSAATEGGI
+283 
-292 EALQGLNDYRDK
+292 
-304 LIDQYRKTFGT
+304 
-315 DPVGEDLNAINEK
+315 
-328 AEDLGNARF
+328 
-337 GLNMLL
+337 
-343 LTGTNYIQIPRILG
+343 
-357 GSYSAGRNNLVNA
+357 
-370 VRNNFEKGMLESA
+370 
-383 LPTKG
+383 
-388 FPKLLYK
+388 
-395 AKNVAGL
+395 
-402 FISPTEGFEEGAQY
+402 
-416 AIEKGVESY
+416 
-425 YNKKDYSKDQSLNQ
+425 
-439 FISSLSDA
+439 
-447 AGEGIRSV
+447 
-455 ADKEG
+455 
-460 MESVLIGALSGGIQ
+460 
-474 QAGFVGRYTTPE
+474 
-486 GKTSFGFGKSGE
+486 
-498 LAERG
+498 
-503 WTGYG
+503 
-508 GALAK
+508 
-513 NTAELAKAAPFT
+513 
-525 LKGDNWLKD
+525 
-534 NIDATKRAV
+534 
-543 VLQEEF
+543 
-549 DKQVRQGDFLE
+549 
-560 AKDNQFDY
+560 
-568 QHNYLTPRIKY
+568 
-579 GRFDLVMDDISF
+579 
-591 YRSTGATQEGLDQL
+591 
-605 KQKGIAS
+605 
-612 ELDTIESFG
+612 
-621 QRLNNF
+621 
-627 KNHAT
+627 
-632 LVKTLQET
+632 
-640 YKLSYGSLV
+640 
-649 DKTTNKPLYSDEAID
+649 
-664 KMVYAAAK
+664 
-672 IADYDRRIPEISAK
+672 
-686 LVDAGINV
+686 
-694 TEIVE
+694 
-699 SVLTGKPEAKQL
+699 
-711 IEDAFSK
+711 
-718 IDKIETPGLAD
+718 
-729 ELKVSLEDV
+729 
-738 NELSLRRKQFL
+738 
-749 SDYNDI
+749 
-755 KANPLKYTTKT
+755 
-766 ATPAD
+766 
-771 PTVTGETITIK
+771 
-782 TVDGE
+782 
-787 KQVAV
+787 
-792 GERYVGGSKEIQT
+792 
-805 KEGVTINKFT
+805 
-815 EFDVVGTNDKGDIVI
+815 
-830 KTLDGKIHNVTPK
+830 
-843 AFEEYGL
+843 
-850 AKSSELGRTGRFYI
+850 
-864 DNSDKIFNFRK
+864 
-875 KGGKEIPGYVV
+875 
-886 YDKKTKTLFF
+886 
-896 ESIEKKPNGNPVSR
+896 
-910 IPVKLEQFQ
+910 
-919 VQEGYSRPQ
+919 
-928 IWSNQRFSPETE
+928 
-940 ALLQE
+940 
-945 APTQEEKDAEANL
+945 
-958 EQKLNSRRAIIKEI
+958 
-972 HDDAK
+972 
-977 ERIESID
+977 
-984 KQITSKKEELAK
+984 
-996 INEDLKELGEVKVA
+996 VA
-1010 EAKTKREKALE
+1010 EAA
-1021 AKYPELSRQ
+1021 
-1030 KIRFSKVFSKTS
+1030 
-1042 RALLKLA
+1042 
-1049 RLKETLQ
+1049 
-1056 DEIAQL
+1056 
-1062 EGEKDNL
+1062 
-1069 EANVT
+1069 
-1074 YFEDFLQNMRELPEN
+1074 
-1089 VFDLVQE
+1089 
-1096 LKDQVEGL
+1096 
-1104 KDLTKSTGK
+1104 
-1113 QIVQLNEMSDDI
+1113 
-1125 DETLRDLTKW
+1125 
-1135 LKDALQKFDSEY
+1135 
-1147 PADIRDR
+1147 
-1154 AQKIIESKTISFLE
+1154 
-1168 VSALKDAISDYALI
+1168 
-1182 QDLTK
+1182 
-1187 EISTNQGIL
+1187 
-1196 DEVTASLEKLTE
+1196 
-1208 KLDEVGKEQRAKEI
+1208 
-1222 ILKKFE
+1222 
-1228 DIVSREVKR
+1228 
-1237 IKEERAVS
+1237 
-1245 RDEAVI
+1245 
-1251 NQILGTM
+1251 
-1258 NQGVQNREYQRGY
+1258 
-1271 EPDSKMS
+1271 
-1278 AVAAATSTSAPS
+1278 
-1290 EKSFATTKED
+1290 
-1300 VAEHHARA
+1300 
-1308 NRFGARMPNLPNAGE
+1308 PNL
-1323 IKGVIVTSATEGDI
+1323 IK
-1337 IPGLTNH
+1337 
-1344 LKQGKEEIKA
+1344 
-1354 ETTIA
+1354 IA
-1359 LVMAIPNKDGKG
+1359 LVK
-1371 YTLIDENGVPIA
+1371 
-1383 ERAADESNEDY
+1383 
-1394 QNRIL
+1394 
-1399 NSAIYQTFPINIESR
+1399 
-1414 FRESVPQEVRMKLV
+1414 
-1428 NSYDEWRNEK
+1428 
-1438 LAETTLKNYD
+1438 
-1448 VRPSFGFT
+1448 
-1456 EKVQQPTK
+1456 
-1464 DGLGFETDYNARVAL
+1464 AR
-1479 QDSGLIT
+1479 
-1486 EDDLGSRQLVYV
+1486 
-1498 PTTEETIALGSTSFT
+1498 
-1513 NALGRT
+1513 
-1519 FLITKNGYVP
+1519 
-1529 LNNRQ
+1529 
-1534 HTAQEAETIHQ
+1534 
-1545 VMVRLAE
+1545 
-1552 IIAEENTK
+1552 
-1560 GKFVYDQSL
+1560 
-1569 EAQRLVNWLRSVT
+1569 
-1582 YWGTPKAAA
+1582 
-1591 GYNSVWFQKTDNG
+1591 
-1604 LKLFMSGKT
+1604 
-1613 NEKGENIP
+1613 
-1621 ICDFG
+1621 
-1626 AIALNENKGIITG
+1626 
-1639 ALQKMYLNTN
+1639 
-1649 AKATSADYYNERY
+1649 
-1662 EQITGVNEDGS
+1662 
-1673 VSFVM
+1673 
-1678 WPNYQTYLLSKKNAD
+1678 
-1693 GSARNGEEIPL
+1693 
-1704 TTNIRPLKNSEDVNK
+1704 
-1719 YGIYFTIDEK
+1719 
-1729 NIDKRFTDISPEG
+1729 
-1742 KTVTIQP
+1742 
-1749 EGKTAPKGKFVLDGK
+1749 
-1764 TENSAP
+1764 
-1770 IRSGE
+1770 
-1775 VELGNVRFTADESDL
+1775 
-1790 DGSVKILASTDE
+1790 
-1802 SLINAVGQKLRD
+1802 
-1814 AGEVDDPEVVFNTL
+1814 
-1828 AKVALKK
+1828 
-1835 IREDLAAVT
+1835 
-1844 EQQAP
+1844 QA
-1849 APTVTPTTVEEAP
+1849 EAP
-1862 APTAPTAA
+1862 APAAAPVSDVEAKKADIEKRRQEDINKRKKSAKLPGAKVPTEMWNKLMDKINAKYDAELAA
-1870 PVSSVDV
+1870 LEVPVSSVDV

-2013 GAKPAEEKPN
+2013 GAKPGEEKPN

-2103 VAKFYKS
+2103 VAKFYRS

-2647 NSVSTREEL
+2647 NSVSTRDEL

-2766 NNIFRGY
+2766 NTIFKGY

-2926 YQFATKSGKL
+2926 YQFATKNGKL

-3352 EAFEKLSNDD
+3352 EAFEKLPDDD

-3468 KLNTYLKNVYVTGDG
+3468 KLNTYLKNVYVTGDD
-3483 KVKLVPYFGLGEEAK
+3483 KVKLIPYFGLGEEAK

-3515 DTDYAEYG
+3515 DTDFAEYG

-3571 EKIATKLDT
+3571 EKIATKLDG

-3647 DVDGASH
+3647 DVDGTSH

-3906 AEKLSA
+3906 AEKVSA

-4107 LGINEADRS
+4107 LAINEADRS
-4116 ILLVSISSKGS
+4116 ILLVSPYSKGS

-4169 DLVHGYMKVRDAFGK
+4169 DLVHGYMKVRDAAGI
-4184 PILNPDNKFVYK
+4184 PILNPDGKFVFK

-4312 VFQEFKNHYATILE
+4312 VLQEFKNHYATILE
-4326 AERALAEGDYKKA
+4326 AERALVEGDYKKA

-4367 LLANVIFNNH
+4367 LLANVIFSNY
-4377 ENLAARSPSQA
+4377 ENLAERSSSRA

-4400 STAID
+4400 ATAID